1 MFPPI
6 LNDICRL
13 SHLSI
18 IGELK
23 RSGGLAIP
31 ELAELLGMSYM
42 GIKQHCVNLEKG
54 GYLKGWR
61 EPRGVSSGRPRRI
74 YLLTEKCDPL
84 FPDGGEELLLG
95 LLESVKASYGE
106 AAPEKLLYHYFEKKQ
121 AEWIKAVKS
130 GKSLVEKAKKF
141 AEARAES
148 GHFCQCNYSAEEG
161 FTIEEY
167 HHPLHLIL
175 NLYPGLIVLE
185 NRMIEKTLGTKVE
198 RTVKK
203 GATGVKCTVYEIKTL
218 GK

>member
-31 ELAELLGMSYM
+31 ELAELLDMSYM

-61 EPRGVSSGRPRRI
+61 EPRGASSGRPRKI
-74 YLLTEKCDPL
+74 YLLTDKCDAL

-95 LLESVKASYGE
+95 LLDSVKSSFGE
-106 AAPEKLLYHYFEKKQ
+106 AAPEKLLYQYFEKKQ
-121 AEWIKAVKS
+121 AGWIKAVKS
-130 GKSLVEKAKKF
+130 SETVVERATKF
-141 AEARAES
+141 ADVRMES
-148 GHFCQCNYSAEEG
+148 GHFCQCHYSAETG
-161 FTIEEY
+161 FVIEEY
-167 HHPLHLIL
+167 HHPLHAIL
-175 NLYPGLIVLE
+175 EQYPGLVALE
-185 NRMIEKTLGTKVE
+185 QRMIEQTLGAKVKRE
-198 RTVKK
+198 VKS
-203 GATGVKCTVYEIKTL
+203 GPTGVKCTVYEVATL
-218 GK
+218 